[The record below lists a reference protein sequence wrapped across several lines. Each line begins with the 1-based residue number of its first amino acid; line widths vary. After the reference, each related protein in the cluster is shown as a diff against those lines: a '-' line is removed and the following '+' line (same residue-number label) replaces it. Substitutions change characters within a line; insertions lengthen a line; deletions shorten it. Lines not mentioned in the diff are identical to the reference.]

1 MFNKI
6 SIFLFTLLPISLI
19 LGNFAINLNILIIDI
34 LVLYLCFIKRNWDW
48 TKEKFFK
55 LLIIFYIFLI
65 FNSLYSYYFS
75 THETNS
81 GLIRSL
87 TFIKFII
94 FAYSFKILV
103 ADSKTLKKI
112 MIYWSCIIAV
122 VIFDIFFESIFGN
135 NILGNESPDKSR
147 IISFFKNE
155 TVVGSLILCFGYTIA
170 TYYLSQNLKIK
181 NKVIFNLLL
190 LLIPITILITGERSN
205 FIKSLIIFSLIIIF
219 INQQKLVLRKRNFT
233 ILILISFLSLIYFN
247 PTVYDKQTEFFK
259 RVININK
266 TENESI
272 EKSNFF
278 NRFQN
283 IKYFAHYDV
292 ALKIFKEY
300 PLFGVA
306 NKNFRHECHNKKYF
320 DEKIRMS
327 IVRCSTHPHQI
338 HFELLSEHGVVG
350 YLFFLIMMFTG
361 IKIIYH
367 NYTATK
373 NIFYLSS
380 LIYLI
385 IFLIPVLPSGSFF
398 STYNGTPF
406 WVIFS
411 IGNIKKE
418 IFLGKTI

>member
-34 LVLYLCFIKRNWDW
+34 LTLYLCFIKKNWGW

-75 THETNS
+75 TDYPNS
-81 GLIRSL
+81 LIFGLIRSL

-103 ADSKTLKKI
+103 TDSITLKKI
-112 MIYWSCIIAV
+112 IINWSCIIAV

-205 FIKSLIIFSLIIIF
+205 FIKSLIIFSFIIIF
-219 INQQKLVLRKRNFT
+219 INQQKLILRKRNFT
-233 ILILISFLSLIYFN
+233 ILILVSFLSLIYFN
-247 PTVYDKQTEFFK
+247 STVYDKQTEFFK

-292 ALKIFKEY
+292 SLKIFKEY

-327 IVRCSTHPHQI
+327 VVRCSTHPHQI

-361 IKIIYH
+361 LKIIYH

-398 STYNGTPF
+398 STYNGTLF

-418 IFLGKTI
+418 ISFK

>member
-1 MFNKI
+1 MHMFNKI

-103 ADSKTLKKI
+103 VDSKTLNKI

-135 NILGNESPDKSR
+135 NIIGNESPDGTR
-147 IISFFKNE
+147 IVSFFKDE
-155 TVVGSLILCFGYTIA
+155 LVVGSLILCFGYAIT

-181 NKVIFNLLL
+181 NNIIINFLL
-190 LLIPITILITGERSN
+190 LLIPVTILITGERSN
-205 FIKSLIIFSLIIIF
+205 FIKSLIIFSFIIIF
-219 INQQKLVLRKRNFT
+219 INQQKLILKKRNFI
-233 ILILISFLSLIYFN
+233 ILILLSFLSLIYLN
-247 PTVYDKQTEFFK
+247 PNIYNKQTEFFK
-259 RVININK
+259 RVINVNK
-266 TENESI
+266 IENEFI
-272 EKSNFF
+272 EGSDFF
-278 NRFQN
+278 NRFQK
-283 IKYFAHYDV
+283 IRYFVHYDV
-292 ALKIFKEY
+292 SLKIFKEY

-306 NKNFRHECHNKKYF
+306 NKNFRHECNNKKYF
-320 DEKIRMS
+320 DEKIKLS
-327 IVRCSTHPHQI
+327 NVRCNTHPHQI
-338 HFELLSEHGVVG
+338 HFELLSEHGIIG
-350 YLFFLIMMFTG
+350 YIFFFVIIFTG
-361 IKIIYH
+361 LKKIYH
-367 NYTATK
+367 NYIATK
-373 NIFYLSS
+373 SIFYLSS
-380 LIYLI
+380 VLYLM
-385 IFLIPVLPSGSFF
+385 IFLIPILPSGSFF
-398 STYNGTPF
+398 STFNGTLF
-406 WVIFS
+406 WIIFS
-411 IGNIKKE
+411 IGNIKKT
-418 IFLGKTI
+418 LVKTI

>member
-1 MFNKI
+1 MSK
-6 SIFLFTLLPISLI
+6 
-19 LGNFAINLNILIIDI
+19 NLK
-34 LVLYLCFIKRNWDW
+34 VK
-48 TKEKFFK
+48 
-55 LLIIFYIFLI
+55 
-65 FNSLYSYYFS
+65 
-75 THETNS
+75 
-81 GLIRSL
+81 
-87 TFIKFII
+87 
-94 FAYSFKILV
+94 
-103 ADSKTLKKI
+103 
-112 MIYWSCIIAV
+112 
-122 VIFDIFFESIFGN
+122 N
-135 NILGNESPDKSR
+135 NI
-147 IISFFKNE
+147 
-155 TVVGSLILCFGYTIA
+155 
-170 TYYLSQNLKIK
+170 
-181 NKVIFNLLL
+181 IFNLLL

-219 INQQKLVLRKRNFT
+219 INQQKLVLKKRNFL

-247 PTVYDKQTEFFK
+247 PKIYDKQTEFFK
-259 RVININK
+259 RVIDINK
-266 TENESI
+266 TENEFIEESI
-272 EKSNFF
+272 FF

-292 ALKIFKEY
+292 SLKIFKEY

-361 IKIIYH
+361 LKVIYH

-373 NIFYLSS
+373 NILYLSS

-398 STYNGTPF
+398 STYNGTLF

-418 IFLGKTI
+418 IFLSKTI

>member
-34 LVLYLCFIKRNWDW
+34 LALYLCFIKRNWDW

-103 ADSKTLKKI
+103 ADSTKLKKI
-112 MIYWSCIIAV
+112 MIYWSCIIAI

-219 INQQKLVLRKRNFT
+219 INQQKLVLRKRNLT

-306 NKNFRHECHNKKYF
+306 NKNFRHECHDKKYF

-361 IKIIYH
+361 LKIIYH

-398 STYNGTPF
+398 STYNGTLF
-406 WVIFS
+406 WIIFS

-418 IFLGKTI
+418 ISFK

>member
-1 MFNKI
+1 
-6 SIFLFTLLPISLI
+6 
-19 LGNFAINLNILIIDI
+19 
-34 LVLYLCFIKRNWDW
+34 
-48 TKEKFFK
+48 
-55 LLIIFYIFLI
+55 
-65 FNSLYSYYFS
+65 
-75 THETNS
+75 
-81 GLIRSL
+81 
-87 TFIKFII
+87 
-94 FAYSFKILV
+94 
-103 ADSKTLKKI
+103 

-350 YLFFLIMMFTG
+350 YLFFIIMMFTG
-361 IKIIYH
+361 LKIIYH

-398 STYNGTPF
+398 STYNGTLF

-418 IFLGKTI
+418 IFF

>member
-1 MFNKI
+1 MHMFNKI

-34 LVLYLCFIKRNWDW
+34 LTIYICFIKKNWDW

-55 LLIIFYIFLI
+55 LLIIFYIFII

-103 ADSKTLKKI
+103 ADSTTLKKI

-170 TYYLSQNLKIK
+170 TYYLSQSLKIK

-219 INQQKLVLRKRNFT
+219 INQQKLVLRKKNFT

-361 IKIIYH
+361 LKVIYR

-373 NIFYLSS
+373 NILYLSS

-398 STYNGTPF
+398 STYNGTLF

-418 IFLGKTI
+418 ISFK